1 MVDADVPCPERLLF
15 DRVAK
20 KVCLGRP
27 EEGCEDAEH
36 HSQAAINAHLL
47 FREVRDSFIARVHL
61 FLV

>member
-1 MVDADVPCPERLLF
+1 MVDADVPCPERLIF

-20 KVCLGRP
+20 KVCLGSPKDGR
-27 EEGCEDAEH
+27 EDAEH